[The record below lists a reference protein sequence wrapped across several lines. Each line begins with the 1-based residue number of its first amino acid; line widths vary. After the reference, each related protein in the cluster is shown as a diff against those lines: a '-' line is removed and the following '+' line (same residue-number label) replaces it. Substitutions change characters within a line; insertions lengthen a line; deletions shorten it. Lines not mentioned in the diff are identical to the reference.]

1 MAKAYMLAIKLLIC
15 SMSESH
21 RKLSSSYWTSASV
34 MDSFASIR
42 VEVLTLRGDTQ
53 MHKVF
58 CSISQWLFKQNAWDA
73 VSPSYIVGGV
83 PSSLTCSVILEKK
96 TTTTTIHCQF
106 FSYQLRN
113 HLVTKVT
120 VKIWEH
126 CYKEVQ
132 HGQTIRQVV
141 NQLKVFDSDC
151 LKRYL
156 EVKFKG
162 SKWVKVEP

>member
-1 MAKAYMLAIKLLIC
+1 M
-15 SMSESH
+15 
-21 RKLSSSYWTSASV
+21 
-34 MDSFASIR
+34 
-42 VEVLTLRGDTQ
+42 
-53 MHKVF
+53 
-58 CSISQWLFKQNAWDA
+58 
-73 VSPSYIVGGV
+73 SPSYIVGGV

-96 TTTTTIHCQF
+96 TTTTTTTIHCQF

-162 SKWVKVEP
+162 SKWVKVEPWSISMGKLFVGHWDDHRVILDVTLFKLKGLFILWGMHFTSNPVWFCHHQLSTVLLEKYQIMMCV